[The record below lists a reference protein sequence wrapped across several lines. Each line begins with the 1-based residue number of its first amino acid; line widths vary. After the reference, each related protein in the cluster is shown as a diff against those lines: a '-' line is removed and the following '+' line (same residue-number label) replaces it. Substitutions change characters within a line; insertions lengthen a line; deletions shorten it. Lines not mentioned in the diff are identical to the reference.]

1 MSDLYVFESGGERRE
16 INLGPGVAELL
27 ADPAHYR
34 RHPMECV
41 DYGPPPE
48 ERLPE
53 PLLTRRSLL
62 RRFLGKR

>member
-1 MSDLYVFESGGERRE
+1 VSQPPYVPERPR
-16 INLGPGVAELL
+16 NLGPGIAELL

-34 RHPMECV
+34 RHPMQVV
-41 DYGPPPE
+41 DYGEQE

-62 RRFLGKR
+62 RRLLGRKS